1 MGLVWVV
8 RYTRTLELSSF
19 SPMSPFKGCHKMTYC
34 SEMRD
39 TKTAMRERVKFPM
52 CRFLPCMAIRL
63 CGIDS
68 LGHVRDAVDS
78 DSWIV
83 SYSLGQGSCSES
95 LRKQFGGWLQGRG
108 AERAT
113 PDPPS
118 GPLLYSIFCAAS
130 TIPEKNLPLFGD

>member
-1 MGLVWVV
+1 VV

-19 SPMSPFKGCHKMTYC
+19 SPMSSFWGCHKMTYC

-52 CRFLPCMAIRL
+52 CRFLPCMAIPL

-68 LGHVRDAVDS
+68 LGRVRDAVDS
-78 DSWIV
+78 NSWIV
-83 SYSLGQGSCSES
+83 SYGLGQGSCSES
-95 LRKQFGGWLQGRG
+95 LRKHFGGWLQGRG

-118 GPLLYSIFCAAS
+118 GPLLYLLCSLHNPRKKLSALWGL
-130 TIPEKNLPLFGD
+130 IPAPYC